1 MLRLNLA
8 NKRKARLTLQKTVG
22 ITTLLLGLIAL
33 LLATVYSSSIPAFIG
48 LGLTFWGIILLY
60 IQTEEYTKTTVL
72 DATATSLLTTL
83 NQTIQELDYKGK
95 AVYLPPKY
103 LNDPEA
109 TKAYVPR
116 LRTGSLPP
124 PEQTQ
129 KLETQTS
136 QRNTQGML
144 ITPPGAELARLFEKT
159 LGTTFTTMNLDNL
172 QQTLPKLLIEDLELA
187 TDLEIQQTSSTV
199 SKPVYPSIAQ
209 VEVKHDRIH
218 VRITTAAY
226 AETCKTAQ
234 QLPAIYANIGCPL
247 TSAIACAIAKTTGK
261 PTTIETQQT
270 SKDGHTVETDY
281 RIQDEEPA
289 WTYPSH

>member
-1 MLRLNLA
+1 MLRLNLV

-22 ITTLLLGLIAL
+22 IVMLLLGLIAL
-33 LLATVYSSSIPAFIG
+33 ILATVYSSSIPAFIG

-60 IQTEEYTKTTVL
+60 IQTEEYTKNTVL
-72 DATATSLLTTL
+72 DATAISLLTTL

-116 LRTGSLPP
+116 LRTGRLPP

-129 KLETQTS
+129 NLETQTS

-159 LGTTFTTMNLDNL
+159 
-172 QQTLPKLLIEDLELA
+172 
-187 TDLEIQQTSSTV
+187 
-199 SKPVYPSIAQ
+199 
-209 VEVKHDRIH
+209 
-218 VRITTAAY
+218 
-226 AETCKTAQ
+226 
-234 QLPAIYANIGCPL
+234 
-247 TSAIACAIAKTTGK
+247 
-261 PTTIETQQT
+261 
-270 SKDGHTVETDY
+270 
-281 RIQDEEPA
+281 
-289 WTYPSH
+289 

>member
-22 ITTLLLGLIAL
+22 TTTLLLGLIAL

-72 DATATSLLTTL
+72 DATAKSLLTTL

-95 AVYLPPKY
+95 PVYLPPKY

-129 KLETQTS
+129 KLETQPS

-144 ITPPGAELARLFEKT
+144 ITPPGADLARLFEKT

-199 SKPVYPSIAQ
+199 SKPVDPTISQI
-209 VEVKHDRIH
+209 EVKHDIIH

-226 AETCKTAQ
+226 AETFKTAQ

-281 RIQDEEPA
+281 RILEEEPT